1 MIESIRNHPSVV
13 IKNCLFSVFAL
24 AVLAIMTMDEQPKIS
39 VLLIASSL
47 VVVVIMIRAWKLTT
61 YSFMDDRIVVK
72 KRTAFKAD
80 RTIPYER
87 LSSVN
92 VVRGVFEKIFGTT
105 ILQFNVNS
113 GVNASVPEVSICVKD
128 DVAKR
133 IKAYVTIH
141 MYNHDPVSEEKVEY
155 EYIASFSPI
164 QVILHSILSQST
176 YTLLVGFFFLVYG
189 IFSSI
194 SDVVGSK
201 AILSST
207 LLLFIIQTIVP
218 ILGQIIRYFN
228 FKVYRNEDTIYLQHG
243 LLTNYR
249 SSFDISRVN
258 AFSIKKP
265 FFARIMGMAYLETDV
280 VGINAVSNDVTPTLC
295 LVMKEKEL
303 DEIIKRLIPE
313 FTYPREITKQS
324 PGANSL
330 IFGKSAVVAVFSTI
344 IVALSIMISS
354 MDTLDEFWDSNPGF
368 EGLFVITAIL
378 TYSVLMILLILGW
391 RLSVRNKG
399 YSCCEDKFTFYIG
412 VLDLEEVTIRY
423 DCVQIIETSSGYFA
437 RRKGLSKCTI
447 SMLSSSGTKS
457 VKSGYFRTDIF
468 DDISFKLLT
477 RIKDGHYFGNK
488 NNQ

>member
-24 AVLAIMTMDEQPKIS
+24 AVLAIMTMGEQPEIS
-39 VLLIASSL
+39 MLLIASSL
-47 VVVVIMIRAWKLTT
+47 VVVIIRIRAWKLTT
-61 YSFMDDRIVVK
+61 FSFMDDRIVVK

-80 RTIPYER
+80 KTIPYER

-113 GVNASVPEVSICVKD
+113 GVNASVPEVS
-128 DVAKR
+128 
-133 IKAYVTIH
+133 TIH

-218 ILGQIIRYFN
+218 ILGQIIRYSN

-280 VGINAVSNDVTPTLC
+280 VGINAISNDVTPTLC
-295 LVMKEKEL
+295 LVMKEKKL

-313 FTYPREITKQS
+313 FTYPLEITKQS

-344 IVALSIMISS
+344 IVALSVMISS
-354 MDTLDEFWDSNPGF
+354 MDILDEFWDSNPGF

-488 NNQ
+488 NTQ